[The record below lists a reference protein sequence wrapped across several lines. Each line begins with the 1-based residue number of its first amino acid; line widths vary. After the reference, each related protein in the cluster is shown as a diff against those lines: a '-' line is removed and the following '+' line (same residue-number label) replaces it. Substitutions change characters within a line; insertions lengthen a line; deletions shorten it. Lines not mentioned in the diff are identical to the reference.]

1 MSQSTPPPAPSGN
14 GKYAIMGIAM
24 LALAGLGYCM
34 MNSSGGPT
42 PPAVADFPDA
52 AVPPRSTA
60 LVDETLLIPDEEPD
74 AWLEIPDSGPAP
86 RRPSANGGGGSW
98 DCTGEVDRAAL
109 SRVLGESRSQFQSC
123 YERRLKASPFLQ
135 GSVSVQMRIGANGSV
150 DAVQVGGS
158 LRDREV
164 FACVRNVAS
173 RMQFARVTGGTCA
186 VIAQPFT
193 FTPQQ

>member
-42 PPAVADFPDA
+42 SAIADLPDA
-52 AVPPRSTA
+52 AIPQRSTA

-74 AWLEIPDSGPAP
+74 AWSEIPDGGPAP
-86 RRPSANGGGGSW
+86 RRPSTNGGGGSW

-109 SRVLGESRSQFQSC
+109 SRVLGENRSQFQNC

-135 GSVSVQMRIGANGSV
+135 GNVSVQMRNAANGSV
-150 DAVQVGGS
+150 DAVQVSGS

-164 FACVRNVAS
+164 FACVRNVAG

>member
-34 MNSSGGPT
+34 MNGT
-42 PPAVADFPDA
+42 PPPTTTTVVDLPDA
-52 AVPPRSTA
+52 AVAQRSTS
-60 LVDETLLIPDEEPD
+60 LVDETLVIPEEEPD
-74 AWLEIPDSGPAP
+74 AWVDIPDTGPAP
-86 RRPSANGGGGSW
+86 RRPSSNSGGGTW
-98 DCTGEVDRAAL
+98 DCTGEIDRAAL
-109 SRVLGESRSQFQSC
+109 SRVLADNRSQFQSC

-135 GSVSVQMRIGANGSV
+135 GSVNVQMRIAANGSV

-158 LRDREV
+158 LHDREV
-164 FACVRNVAS
+164 FSCVRAVAS
-173 RMQFARVTGGTCA
+173 RLQFAHVTGGNCA
-186 VIAQPFT
+186 VIAQPFS

>member
-1 MSQSTPPPAPSGN
+1 
-14 GKYAIMGIAM
+14 MGIAM
-24 LALAGLGYCM
+24 LALAGLGYCV
-34 MNSSGGPT
+34 MNGSEGPT
-42 PPAVADFPDA
+42 PPHVTDLPDA
-52 AVPPRSTA
+52 AVTQRSTA

-74 AWLEIPDSGPAP
+74 AWLEIPDTGPAP
-86 RRPSANGGGGSW
+86 RRPVASGGGSW

-109 SRVLGESRSQFQSC
+109 SRVLGENRSQFQSC

-135 GSVSVQMRIGANGSV
+135 GGVTVQMRIEANGSV

-164 FACVRNVAS
+164 FACIRNVAS
-173 RMQFARVTGGTCA
+173 RMQFARVTGGNCA
-186 VIAQPFT
+186 VISQPFT